1 MLLLGLMFFQTWLFE
16 TATSVRLQRIEHVVG
31 LKESWTKADTP
42 PVNELEFLRST
53 SQCGSASGRFD
64 SVRRGFLYCKVLAR
78 HGQVAQLVERGPEKA
93 GVGGSIPSLATI
105 FSHAFISAS
114 HQRTSNTPSDFF
126 LMDIPSFSFQSS
138 MVSIVCCSMKR
149 SSAFTSNRNARPTL
163 T

>member
-1 MLLLGLMFFQTWLFE
+1 MQFQLVMLLLGLMFFQTWLFE

-64 SVRRGFLYCKVLAR
+64 SVRRRFLYCKVLTR

-105 FSHAFISAS
+105 FSITSKLGWLYGLYPKMGQS
-114 HQRTSNTPSDFF
+114 RSPSTSRTVADAAGFRS
-126 LMDIPSFSFQSS
+126 IPF
-138 MVSIVCCSMKR
+138 
-149 SSAFTSNRNARPTL
+149 
-163 T
+163 